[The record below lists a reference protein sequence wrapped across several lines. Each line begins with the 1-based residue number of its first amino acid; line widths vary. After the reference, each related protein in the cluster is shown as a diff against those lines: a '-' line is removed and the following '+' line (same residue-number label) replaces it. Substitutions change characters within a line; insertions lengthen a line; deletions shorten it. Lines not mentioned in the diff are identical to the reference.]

1 MTLDRQEEQ
10 THSTLQLF
18 YYKDSFLIPENLSQ
32 SEKDFF
38 GGGNSMN
45 YVPDD
50 LSIDYLII
58 LLLLYIEI
66 NNSSVFA

>member
-32 SEKDFF
+32 SEKDIF
-38 GGGNSMN
+38 GGGIQWTM
-45 YVPDD
+45 YLMILV
-50 LSIDYLII
+50 LII
-58 LLLLYIEI
+58 
-66 NNSSVFA
+66 